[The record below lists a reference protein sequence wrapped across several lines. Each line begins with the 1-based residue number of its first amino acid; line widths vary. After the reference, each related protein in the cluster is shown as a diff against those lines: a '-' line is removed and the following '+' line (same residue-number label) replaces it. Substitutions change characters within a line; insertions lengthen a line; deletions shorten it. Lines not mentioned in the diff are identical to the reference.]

1 MKKRCI
7 VLSILLAF
15 SMLLGACGS
24 GDPFEGKWRGTLDVT
39 KQFEDGIVAK
49 YPELADYVD
58 FEELVFV
65 VDVTFD
71 DGVMSMAVD
80 QSSVDSFYTN
90 FADGMLKVE
99 EGSLMEYLNAVEL
112 TLEEAV
118 AESGM
123 TEEEYLE
130 DVLTNAL
137 PVEQITTSMT
147 EVTDAALAGFE
158 AVNGTYTF
166 NEETLNV
173 RYEETEY
180 EAIEYSFE
188 GDDLILIF
196 TGDGFS
202 LRVEC
207 EKVTE

>member
-137 PVEQITTSMT
+137 PVEQITASMT

>member
-24 GDPFEGKWRGTLDVT
+24 GDPFEGTWRGTLDVT
-39 KQFEDGIVAK
+39 KQFEDGITEH
-49 YPELADYVD
+49 YPDLAEYVD
-58 FEELVFV
+58 FEDLEFV
-65 VDVTFD
+65 INITFS
-71 DGVMSMAVD
+71 DGIMTMSVD
-80 QSSVDSFYTN
+80 QSSVDNFYTN
-90 FADGMLKVE
+90 FTDGMVKVE
-99 EGSLMEYLNAVEL
+99 EGSLMEYLEAVEL

-123 TEEEYLE
+123 TEEEYLA
-130 DVLTNAL
+130 DVLSVL
-137 PVEQITTSMT
+137 PVEQMKTTMT

-158 AVNGTYTF
+158 AVSGPYTF
-166 NEETLNV
+166 NEETINV
-173 RYEETEY
+173 RYDEDEY

-188 GDDLILIF
+188 GDDLILVF
-196 TGDGFS
+196 VGEGFS

-207 EKVTE
+207 EK